1 MPPGVTFVEDKVIVQ
16 NTPDV
21 QRNTNL
27 QARQGHVTG
36 IDPRIGARRSQGPP
50 PAPTRHRMD
59 GRPIVGKPVSVSS
72 EGLVGRDAEVALA
85 ATELRHLRG
94 GRASVLVIEGE
105 AGIGKTRLVEGI
117 VEEARAQKMAAFV
130 GQAHPFERTRPFGA
144 IAAALDLTRRS
155 GDPRRAALGAL
166 LGGGGGAGAVP
177 GFAGDSQYRI
187 IEDIVDL
194 VESSCTQGPVLLVVE
209 DIHWADQA
217 TLATILSLARHLTLE
232 PLLVVVTARPS
243 PRSADVAR
251 LLEDLAAGGARAL
264 DLLPLTPDDVAL
276 LARHVLGA
284 APGPELSALLAKAGG
299 NPLWVTAM
307 LRSLAD
313 EGLLRD
319 TEDGIEATTSELPAS
334 LGDLVVR
341 RLHHLPTET
350 LELLR
355 ITAVLGDAVSL
366 RDVAAVAHRP
376 AVDVVGELGPAFDTQ
391 LLDKAD
397 ERVVFRHQ
405 LVHDAIY
412 QRIPPSV
419 RRVLHREAA
428 VALMAAGANRL
439 EVADH
444 LVRGA
449 DRGDEQ
455 AVAWLREAAGE
466 ASAQAPPVTAELM
479 RRAEALL
486 PVGHHEADPVAS
498 EVVQALLRA
507 GQVAEASARAEAI
520 LARRHAPEV
529 DIPLRLVL
537 VGALALQNR
546 ADELIALAQASLDS
560 VELGPSGEVMML
572 AQQSWALT
580 YSGNPRGGESAAA
593 RGLAIAE
600 GANDAAMTVWALTA
614 LMVAVGRRGRFG
626 EALAHARRAAAL
638 ASESQDMRSLP
649 LQPKFFLGLALF
661 DCDLVTEARAAFR
674 EALDDQFGSAWWLSE
689 TLMADAQASFVIGD
703 WADAVPGLVAGG
715 QAATEKGNPLLVN
728 QSLAY
733 RTIIATAMGD
743 HLAATELAAP
753 LVPVLEGDQ
762 LPYNAGI
769 LASALAELRVAER
782 DHHGAYDM
790 LLHCWRFDIARES
803 HFYHRCLAPNLV
815 RLALT
820 LGHRDVAGDV
830 AGVLATSAAL
840 APDVPTLRSVALR
853 CQGLVDGDVEE
864 LVEAVALARQSP
876 HLVELTGACE
886 DAAGLLTDHGRRDE
900 SAALLNEALLRYEHA
915 GADAWAGRVRAQ
927 LRAMGIHPGPRGSRD
942 RPTNGW
948 ESLTHTEKVVA
959 RLVAEGLTN
968 IAVARQLYMS
978 PHTVNTHLRHIFS
991 KLRVPNRVALAA
1003 LVHHSI
1009 E

>member
-1 MPPGVTFVEDKVIVQ
+1 
-16 NTPDV
+16 
-21 QRNTNL
+21 
-27 QARQGHVTG
+27 
-36 IDPRIGARRSQGPP
+36 
-50 PAPTRHRMD
+50 
-59 GRPIVGKPVSVSS
+59 VGKPVSVSS

-85 ATELRHLRG
+85 AAELRHLRE
-94 GRASVLVIEGE
+94 GRAAVLVVEGE
-105 AGIGKTRLVEGI
+105 AGIGKTCLVQRI
-117 VEEARAQKMAAFV
+117 VEEARAQKVVAFV
-130 GQAHPFERTRPFGA
+130 GQAHPFERTRPFSA
-144 IAAALDLTRRS
+144 MAAALDLNRRS
-155 GDPRRAALGAL
+155 GDPRKAAIGAL
-166 LGGGGGAGAVP
+166 LGGGAAEAAAGV
-177 GFAGDSQYRI
+177 AGESQYRI
-187 IEDIVDL
+187 LEEIVDL

-217 TLATILSLARHLTLE
+217 TLSAILSVARHLTLE

-264 DLLPLTPDDVAL
+264 DLLPLTPDQVAL
-276 LARHVLGA
+276 LARQVLGA
-284 APGPELSALLAKAGG
+284 APGPELSAVLAKAGG
-299 NPLWVTAM
+299 NPLWVVAM

-313 EGLLRD
+313 EGLLRG
-319 TEDGIEATTSELPAS
+319 TGDGVEATTSELPAS

-341 RLHHLPTET
+341 RLQHLPTET
-350 LELLR
+350 LELLQ

-376 AVDVVGELGPAFDTQ
+376 AIAVVGQLGRAFDTQ

-412 QRIPPSV
+412 QRIPTSV

-466 ASAQAPPVTAELM
+466 ASAQAPSVTAELM

-486 PVGHHEADPVAS
+486 PVGHRDADLVAS

-507 GQVAEASARAEAI
+507 GQVVEASGRAEAI

-546 ADELIALAQASLDS
+546 ADELIALVRASLDS
-560 VELGPSGEVMML
+560 IELRPSSQVMLL

-580 YSGNPRGGESAAA
+580 YSGDPRGGESAAA
-593 RGLAIAE
+593 RALAIAE
-600 GANDAAMTVWALTA
+600 EANDAAMTVWALTA
-614 LMVAVGRRGRFG
+614 LLVAVGRQGRFG
-626 EALAHARRAAAL
+626 EALVHARRAAVL
-638 ASESQDMRSLP
+638 AAESHDTRSLP
-649 LQPKFFLGLALF
+649 LQPNFFLGLALF
-661 DCDLVTEARAAFR
+661 DCDLVAEARAAFR

-689 TLMADAQASFVIGD
+689 TLMADAQASYVIGD

-715 QAATEKGNPLLVN
+715 QAAQEKGNPLLVT

-743 HLAATELAAP
+743 HLAAKELAAP
-753 LVPVLEGDQ
+753 LVPVLEGEQ
-762 LPYNAGI
+762 LTYNAGI
-769 LASALAELRVAER
+769 LASAVAELRVAEH
-782 DHHGAYDM
+782 DDQGAYDM

-803 HFYHRCLAPNLV
+803 RFYHRCLAPNLV
-815 RLALT
+815 RLALA
-820 LGHRDVAGDV
+820 LGHQDVAADV
-830 AGVLATSAAL
+830 AGVVRTGAAL
-840 APDVPTLRSVALR
+840 APDVPTVRSLALR
-853 CQGLVDGDVEE
+853 CQGLVDGDVEA
-864 LVEAVALARQSP
+864 LVDAVAQARQAP
-876 HLVELTGACE
+876 HLVEHTGACE
-886 DAAGLLTDHGRRDE
+886 DAAKLLADNGRRDE
-900 SAALLNEALLRYEHA
+900 SAALLKEALQRYEQA

-927 LRAMGIHPGPRGSRD
+927 LRALGIHPGPRGN
-942 RPTNGW
+942 RPRPMNGW
-948 ESLTHTEKVVA
+948 ESLTSTEKVVS

-968 IAVARQLYMS
+968 VAVARQMYIS
-978 PHTVNTHLRHIFS
+978 PHTVNTHLRHVFT
-991 KLRVPNRVALAA
+991 KLGVPNRVALAA
-1003 LVHHSI
+1003 FVHHSI